1 MAWTFHLNINN
12 QSGRPLTTDHG
23 NYDLKWG
30 YWYRGNRD
38 NQAPVSVD
46 AGKNIQA
53 LGIRAARGLAEG
65 YEFTCTWR
73 DSTTGDGNL
82 GTVALHVDVPYS
94 GSNRSHLAVNGL
106 YKQDGWADLPR
117 SGSSF
122 IRSMT
127 IMVIGGELV
136 AVDSDSQ
143 ELEELEEIENS
154 YNAYQALLAQNNE
167 LIERWPDLERTIKE
181 GRIDPIKSMPER
193 AIYPPEK
200 FILGR
205 SAPTTIP
212 KEQWNGLADARFST
226 LYSKINSVEEYFSA
240 AVYSINTNT
249 RDWESI
255 PAGVAK
261 KTVKSTEVTS
271 SIKTV
276 LETNF
281 SVKVSLETKSGDPKL
296 GREIAAKLES
306 TYSQKNV
313 LEKSTTR
320 IDRETVEVNIPAVD
334 FSRLFVP
341 WVFSTAVMIYRK
353 TKKGD
358 YGLVAVSEWA
368 DLQLYKTYKH
378 DYRHEP
384 GVPATV

>member
-1 MAWTFHLNINN
+1 MTWTFHLNINN
-12 QSGRPLTTDHG
+12 QSGRELATDWG
-23 NYDLKWG
+23 NYHLKWG

-38 NQAPVSVD
+38 GQAPISVA
-46 AGKNIQA
+46 AGENPQA

-73 DSTTGDGNL
+73 DPTIGPGNF
-82 GTVALHVDVPYS
+82 GTVALHVNVPYA
-94 GSNRSHLAVNGL
+94 GSNSSSLAVNGL
-106 YKQDGWADLPR
+106 YQQSGWERLPSR
-117 SGSSF
+117 GSSF
-122 IRSMT
+122 VRSIT
-127 IMVIGGELV
+127 IMVIEDELV
-136 AVDSDSQ
+136 AVDSDSP
-143 ELEELEEIENS
+143 ELEELQEIENS
-154 YNAYQALLAQNNE
+154 HNQYELLLAQNHE
-167 LIERWPDLERTIKE
+167 LLESWPDLERTVKE
-181 GRIDPIKSMPER
+181 GAIVPITSMPEE
-193 AIYPPEK
+193 AKYPPQR

-212 KEQWNGLADARFST
+212 KRQWDGLADPKYPS
-226 LYSKINSVEEYFSA
+226 LYSKHMRVEEYFSA
-240 AVYSINTNT
+240 AVYSINTNP
-249 RDWESI
+249 RAWESI
-255 PAGVAK
+255 PAGTAK
-261 KTVKSTEVTS
+261 KTVRSTEVTS

-281 SVKVSLETKSGDPKL
+281 SIKVSLEAKSGNPKL

-306 TYSQKNV
+306 TYSQKSV

-320 IDRETVEVNIPAVD
+320 VDKETVEVNVPAVD

-378 DYRHEP
+378 D
-384 GVPATV
+384 